1 MEKMRELLAG
11 CLRESA
17 NGYVVDTLIENYPN
31 IGELMNATKKV
42 ISSIKG
48 IGIVKAKQLKSILEF
63 VRKVNTPDASKR
75 IIIRSPKDVYEL
87 VRADMEFLEVEHFD
101 VIGLSTKNHVIFK
114 ENISIGSLNASIVHP
129 REAFK
134 GLIRRSCAACILVH
148 NHPSSD
154 PSPSNEDILLTK
166 KLVEC
171 GSIIGI
177 EVLDH
182 VIVGGAGG
190 GYVSLKEQCKM

>member
-1 MEKMRELLAG
+1 MEKMRDLLAG

-31 IGELMNATKKV
+31 IGELMNATEKE

-129 REAFK
+129 REAVK

-190 GYVSLKEQCKM
+190 GYVSLKEQGRM

>member
-1 MEKMRELLAG
+1 MEEMRSLLAG

-17 NGYVVDTLIENYPN
+17 NGYVVDALIENYPN
-31 IGELMNATKKV
+31 ISELMNASEME
-42 ISSIKG
+42 ISCIKG
-48 IGIVKAKQLKSILEF
+48 IGVVKARQLSSILEF
-63 VRKVNTPDASKR
+63 ARKVHAPDASKR
-75 IIIRSPKDVYEL
+75 IIVRSPRDVFDL
-87 VRADMEFLEVEHFD
+87 VHADMEFLQVEHFD
-101 VIGLSTKNHVIFK
+101 VIGLSTKNHVIFR

-134 GLIRRSCAACILVH
+134 GLIRRSCASCILVH

-166 KLVEC
+166 QLVEC
-171 GSIIGI
+171 GKIIGI

-182 VIVGGAGG
+182 IIVGADGG
-190 GYVSLKEQCKM
+190 GYVSLKEQGRM

>member
-1 MEKMRELLAG
+1 MEEMRTLLAG

-17 NGYVVDTLIENYPN
+17 NGYVVDALIENYPN
-31 IGELMNATKKV
+31 ISELMSASEKE
-42 ISSIKG
+42 ISSVKG
-48 IGIVKAKQLKSILEF
+48 IGVVKAKQLSAILEF
-63 VRKVNTPDASKR
+63 ARKVYAPDKNKR
-75 IIIRSPKDVYEL
+75 IIVRSPKDVYDL
-87 VRADMEFLEVEHFD
+87 VRADMEFLQVEHFD

-154 PSPSNEDILLTK
+154 ASPSEEDILLTQ

-171 GSIIGI
+171 GKLIGI

-182 VIVGGAGG
+182 IIVGADGG
-190 GYVSLKEQCKM
+190 GYISLKEQGRM

>member
-1 MEKMRELLAG
+1 MRELLAG

-17 NGYVVDTLIENYPN
+17 NGYVVDSLIETYPN
-31 IGELMNATKKV
+31 ISELMSASEDE
-42 ISSIKG
+42 ISSIRG
-48 IGIVKAKQLKSILEF
+48 IGVVKAKQLRSIVEF
-63 VRKVNTPDASKR
+63 VRKVNSPDANKR
-75 IIIRSPKDVYEL
+75 VIIRSPKDVFDL
-87 VRADMEFLEVEHFD
+87 VRAEMEFLQVEHFD
-101 VIGLSTKNHVIFK
+101 VIGLSTKNHVIFR

-134 GLIRRSCAACILVH
+134 GLIRRSCASCILVH

-166 KLVEC
+166 QLVEC
-171 GSIIGI
+171 GKIIGI

-182 VIVGGAGG
+182 IIVGSDGG
-190 GYVSLKEQCKM
+190 GYVSLKEQGKM

>member
-31 IGELMNATKKV
+31 IGELMNATEKE

-182 VIVGGAGG
+182 VIVVGAGG

>member
-1 MEKMRELLAG
+1 MEGMRTLLAD

-17 NGYVVDTLIENYPN
+17 NGYVVDALIENYPN
-31 IGELMNATKKV
+31 VSELMNASEKEIT
-42 ISSIKG
+42 SIKG
-48 IGIVKAKQLKSILEF
+48 VGLVKAKQLSAILEF
-63 VRKVNTPDASKR
+63 ARKVYTPDKNKR
-75 IIIRSPKDVYEL
+75 FFVKSPKDVFNL
-87 VRADMEFLEVEHFD
+87 VRADMEFLQVEHFD
-101 VIGLSTKNHVIFK
+101 VIGLSTKNHVVFK

-134 GLIRRSCAACILVH
+134 GLIRRSCAACIFVH

-154 PSPSNEDILLTK
+154 PLPSDEDILLTK

-171 GSIIGI
+171 GKLIGI

-182 VIVGGAGG
+182 IIVGATGG
-190 GYVSLKEQCKM
+190 GYISLKEQGRM

>member
-1 MEKMRELLAG
+1 MEGMRNLLAG

-17 NGYVVDTLIENYPN
+17 NGYVVDALIENYPN
-31 IGELMNATKKV
+31 ISELMNASEKE

-48 IGIVKAKQLKSILEF
+48 IGVIKAKQLSTILEF
-63 VRKVNTPDASKR
+63 ARKVYTPDKNKR
-75 IIIRSPKDVYEL
+75 ITIRSPKDVYDL
-87 VRADMEFLEVEHFD
+87 VCADMAFLQVEHFD
-101 VIGLSTKNHVIFK
+101 VIGLSTKNHVVFK

-148 NHPSSD
+148 NYPSSD
-154 PSPSNEDILLTK
+154 ASPSEEDILLTK

-171 GSIIGI
+171 GKLIGI

-182 VIVGGAGG
+182 VIVGADGG
-190 GYVSLKEQCKM
+190 GYVSLKEQGRM

>member
-1 MEKMRELLAG
+1 MKNMRELLAG

-17 NGYVVDTLIENYPN
+17 HGYVVDALIENYPSVS
-31 IGELMNATKKV
+31 ELMNAREDE
-42 ISSIKG
+42 ISIIKG
-48 IGIVKAKQLKSILEF
+48 IGVVKAKQLKSILEF

-114 ENISIGSLNASIVHP
+114 ENISIGSLNASVVHP

-134 GLIRRSCAACILVH
+134 GLIRRSCASCILVH
-148 NHPSSD
+148 NHRSGDPAPSQ
-154 PSPSNEDILLTK
+154 EDMELTK
-166 KLVEC
+166 KMVEA
-171 GSIIGI
+171 GKVMDIAVI
-177 EVLDH
+177 DH
-182 VIVGGAGG
+182 VIVGQGK
-190 GYVSLKEQCKM
+190 YVSLKEKGVL

>member
-1 MEKMRELLAG
+1 MEKMRDLLAG

-17 NGYVVDTLIENYPN
+17 NGYVVDALIENYPN
-31 IGELMNATKKV
+31 ISELMSASEKE
-42 ISSIKG
+42 ISSVKG
-48 IGIVKAKQLKSILEF
+48 IGVVKAKQLSAILEF
-63 VRKVNTPDASKR
+63 ARKVYSPDKNKR
-75 IIIRSPKDVYEL
+75 IIVRSPKDVYDL
-87 VRADMEFLEVEHFD
+87 VRADMEFLQVEHFD

-154 PSPSNEDILLTK
+154 ASPSEEDILLTK

-171 GSIIGI
+171 GKLIGI

-182 VIVGGAGG
+182 VIVGADGG
-190 GYVSLKEQCKM
+190 GYVSLKEQGRM

>member
-1 MEKMRELLAG
+1 LEGMRTLLAD

-17 NGYVVDTLIENYPN
+17 NGYVVDALLNKYPN
-31 IGELMNATKKV
+31 VSELMNANEKEIT
-42 ISSIKG
+42 SIKG
-48 IGIVKAKQLKSILEF
+48 IGVVKAKQLSAILEF
-63 VRKVNTPDASKR
+63 ARKIYTPDKNKR
-75 IIIRSPKDVYEL
+75 IFIKSPKDVYDL
-87 VRADMEFLEVEHFD
+87 VRADMEFLQVEHFD

-134 GLIRRSCAACILVH
+134 GLIRRSCAACIFVTTIQVQIRCRVMKI
-148 NHPSSD
+148 
-154 PSPSNEDILLTK
+154 ILLTK

-171 GSIIGI
+171 GKLIGI

-182 VIVGGAGG
+182 VIVGATGG
-190 GYVSLKEQCKM
+190 GYISLKEQGKM